1 MIKGCG
7 LDEHI
12 KSKFGI
18 LKPWDDF
25 MAHEVISDNK
35 ILTIGFNLT
44 VEKNSL
50 MQKDELKKK
59 KKKSSCMFLLITE
72 IIT

>member
-1 MIKGCG
+1 MIKGCK

-18 LKPWDDF
+18 LQPWDDF

-35 ILTIGFNLT
+35 ILTFGFNFT

-50 MQKDELKKK
+50 LKKDEFKQNLKKK
-59 KKKSSCMFLLITE
+59 ILLHVFIDNDN
-72 IIT
+72 